1 MSIGR
6 DSGGKKMDRSKV
18 LVLDHDPGFL
28 STLSGALSRGGTL
41 PLEVSVSQSGARAV
55 PEAPD
60 CDALVCT
67 VDRKEE
73 IDFLARL
80 KKADGRLPVVVL
92 IPSRNVALA
101 LHARESGVESI
112 LPRDRDLATLGGL
125 VRAAVENV
133 ILSNRSSSLAG
144 ELRVA
149 SREVRDLVGETRRIV
164 RTLRARAPMRSEA
177 HPILAVDDDADLA
190 PLLQD
195 SFARSGFACPHIA
208 RSVEEAIAFLAGT
221 PPFEDRQRFPL
232 PYMVFLQLQLP
243 TTPGVELL
251 KWMRTRPE
259 FSQTVVIANLAASVP
274 EDVRRAYDAGAN
286 SVVAR
291 PSTAEDWR
299 ELVAALRT
307 FWGRMNV

>member
-1 MSIGR
+1 M
-6 DSGGKKMDRSKV
+6 
-18 LVLDHDPGFL
+18 
-28 STLSGALSRGGTL
+28 
-41 PLEVSVSQSGARAV
+41 

-73 IDFLARL
+73 IDALARL
-80 KKADGRLPVVVL
+80 KKPDGRLPIVVL
-92 IPSRNVALA
+92 IPSRNFALA
-101 LHARESGVESI
+101 LHARELGVESI

-125 VRAAVENV
+125 VRAAVESG
-133 ILSNRSSSLAG
+133 ILSNRSSALAG
-144 ELRVA
+144 ELRTA

-190 PLLQD
+190 PLLRD

-208 RSVEEAIAFLAGT
+208 RSVEEAIAFLSGA
-221 PPFEDRQRFPL
+221 PPFEDRGRFPL
-232 PYMVFLQLQLP
+232 PYMVFLQLRLP
-243 TTPGVELL
+243 TISGVELL
-251 KWMRTRPE
+251 KWMRTRAE
-259 FSQTVVIANLAASVP
+259 FRQTVVIVNLETSAP
-274 EDVRRAYDAGAN
+274 DDVRLAYEAGAN

-291 PSTAEDWR
+291 PSTAEGWR
-299 ELVAALRT
+299 ELVAAVRT